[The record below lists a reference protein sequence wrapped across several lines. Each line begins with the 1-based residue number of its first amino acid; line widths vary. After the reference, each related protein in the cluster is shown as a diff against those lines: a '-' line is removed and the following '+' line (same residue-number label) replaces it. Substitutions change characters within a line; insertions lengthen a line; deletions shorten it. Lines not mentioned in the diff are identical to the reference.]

1 MPQLTLWNGKD
12 SFAAW
17 SLTHRQDVRKK
28 FVVPSKKLKFMANV
42 NYVIVQAGGKGSRLQ
57 SNTWNKPKCLVPVLG
72 RPLLYHMFDILAPA
86 KFIVIGDYLFD
97 VLDTYVKTVRP
108 SVDVTLV
115 RADGTGTCAGIAQ
128 AAEHVP
134 PGQPFLLAWSDL
146 FFFTAPELPACTT
159 PVVGLSDRFR
169 CRWSHQNGRGLVEEA
184 SSETGV
190 IGLFRFPDS
199 AALTAVPKS
208 GEFVRWL
215 AGTGAPYQTGAVG
228 DVWELGEIASL
239 ERLRHSQG
247 TARFFNEIRM
257 EVDTVTK
264 VARDPRY
271 AHLLEKEAD
280 WYRHVTSLGYAHC
293 PALLSQEPFTIER
306 VDGQHPYPMIEG
318 REHTLE
324 SIADALSDLHALES
338 APAVPEAVRET
349 YWTKTVDRVDS
360 TAALIPNIDEPE
372 LVINGL
378 RCRNWLHPDHRDGLE
393 RIVAGLECAE
403 FRLIHGDPTFSNTL
417 VGPDGKVWLIDPRGY
432 FGSSRLYGDPL
443 YDWAKLYYS
452 VAGDYDAFNR
462 KKFALRVAGAQA
474 DLFLIDS
481 GWSKH
486 THLFQ
491 ERLGGRMHDLRIIHA
506 LIWLSLTGYAT
517 DDVDSV
523 LGSFYRG
530 LLLLEEA
537 LS

>member
-1 MPQLTLWNGKD
+1 
-12 SFAAW
+12 
-17 SLTHRQDVRKK
+17 
-28 FVVPSKKLKFMANV
+28 
-42 NYVIVQAGGKGSRLQ
+42 
-57 SNTWNKPKCLVPVLG
+57 
-72 RPLLYHMFDILAPA
+72 MFDLMAPA

-97 VLDTYVKTVRP
+97 VLETYIKTVRP
-108 SVDVTLV
+108 PVDVTLV
-115 RADGTGTCAGIAQ
+115 RAEGTGTCAGIAQ
-128 AAEHVP
+128 AMKHVP
-134 PGQPFLLAWSDL
+134 PGRSFLLVWSDL
-146 FFFTAPELPACTT
+146 FFFTPPELPVGGA

-169 CRWSHQNGRGLVEEA
+169 CRWSHQDGRGLVEEA

-199 AALTAVPKS
+199 ATLTEVPRS

-215 AGTGAPYQTGAVG
+215 AGTGVPYETETVG

-247 TARFFNEIRM
+247 AARFFNEIRM
-257 EVDTVTK
+257 GADTVTK

-271 AHLLEKEAD
+271 AHLLEKEAA
-280 WYRHVTSLGYAHC
+280 WYRHVTIRGYAHC
-293 PALLSQEPFTIER
+293 PALLSDDPFTIAR
-306 VDGQHPYPMIEG
+306 VDGQHPYAMIEG
-318 REHTLE
+318 REHVLE
-324 SIADALSDLHALES
+324 SIVDALSSLHALGS
-338 APAVPEAVRET
+338 APALQGAVREN
-349 YWTKTVDRVDS
+349 YWTKTVERVDS
-360 TAALIPNIDEPE
+360 TAALIPNIGEPE

-378 RCRNWLHPDHRDGLE
+378 RCRNWLHPDHRDALE
-393 RIVAGLECAE
+393 RVVGELGCDE

-417 VGPDGKVWLIDPRGY
+417 IGPDGKVWLIDPRGY

-462 KKFALRVAGAQA
+462 KKFALRVVGAQA

-486 THLFQ
+486 THLFH
-491 ERLGGRMHDLRIIHA
+491 EVLGGRMRKLRIIHA

-517 DDVDSV
+517 DDFDSV

-530 LLLLEEA
+530 ILLLEEA